1 MSDKKKFPRTG
12 FGRLA
17 GDMVRRYYT
26 HDVARDSAAL
36 TYYLLFAIFP
46 LLIFISTLLGL
57 LELDGAYIAS
67 VLEPLLPADV
77 LNVLQSYLDYVSA
90 NQSRQL
96 LWFSLVFSIWFPM
109 RAAGCLMHSVRKA
122 FGCGAPESM
131 WRSQLRILL
140 FTVCLIL
147 SIAITLVLVV
157 VGRTVLEFAGRII
170 TVSEAFITAWSY
182 LRFVALALVMTVLL
196 VLLYMLSQGRRRPLR
211 EVLPGVGSTLAA
223 WLVLLFVSVVVEY
236 GTPRA
241 LAFRDVC
248 TILMAGIAIPLAFQ
262 CLMQLRLM
270 EHGGGLVMIPLV
282 AAFSSDSAALFA
294 GMALGRHKLAPAVS
308 PKKTV
313 EGSIGGLA
321 GGMLGIVI
329 FRIVFFLVT
338 EVQLNIAWCVL
349 LGLVGA
355 VLGQL
360 GDLSF
365 SAIKRECGV
374 KDYGRLLPGHGG
386 VLDRFDSVIFAS
398 PVVWLLIKSITL
410 Y

>member
-223 WLVLLFVSVVVEY
+223 WLGL
-236 GTPRA
+236 RA
-241 LAFRDVC
+241 SEIR
-248 TILMAGIAIPLAFQ
+248 
-262 CLMQLRLM
+262 
-270 EHGGGLVMIPLV
+270 GLTW
-282 AAFSSDSAALFA
+282 D
-294 GMALGRHKLAPAVS
+294 
-308 PKKTV
+308 
-313 EGSIGGLA
+313 A
-321 GGMLGIVI
+321 GGMAGAEHGLLLLCGACGTI
-329 FRIVFFLVT
+329 FRAVRLHRHGDRGAAVA
-338 EVQLNIAWCVL
+338 VH
-349 LGLVGA
+349 VGA
-355 VLGQL
+355 DTGT
-360 GDLSF
+360 
-365 SAIKRECGV
+365 
-374 KDYGRLLPGHGG
+374 GRG
-386 VLDRFDSVIFAS
+386 VLRR
-398 PVVWLLIKSITL
+398 PH
-410 Y
+410 

>member
-1 MSDKKKFPRTG
+1 MVQCTYEVSFSMSDKKKFPRTG
-12 FGRLA
+12 FGHLA

-211 EVLPGVGSTLAA
+211 EVLPGVGSSLAA
-223 WLVLLFVSVVVEY
+223 WLVLS
-236 GTPRA
+236 
-241 LAFRDVC
+241 
-248 TILMAGIAIPLAFQ
+248 M
-262 CLMQLRLM
+262 
-270 EHGGGLVMIPLV
+270 
-282 AAFSSDSAALFA
+282 AFSYYVEHVGQYSVLYGSIATVIVVLLWLYMSGQILVLGAEFSAALIDRETTA
-294 GMALGRHKLAPAVS
+294 APLGEE
-308 PKKTV
+308 
-313 EGSIGGLA
+313 EG
-321 GGMLGIVI
+321 
-329 FRIVFFLVT
+329 
-338 EVQLNIAWCVL
+338 
-349 LGLVGA
+349 
-355 VLGQL
+355 
-360 GDLSF
+360 
-365 SAIKRECGV
+365 K
-374 KDYGRLLPGHGG
+374 
-386 VLDRFDSVIFAS
+386 
-398 PVVWLLIKSITL
+398 
-410 Y
+410 